1 MAFRPIANANEYR
14 FEVRSRIAESESA
27 SIETLYVDPNLTVF
41 KNVTDSLGPVNMPS
55 GIVHR
60 RASKPPRGILVP
72 KRPITAEALNSTLN
86 STVPTGSPAEATD
99 LFERDVSEPGAAVEP
114 GNDFDATDLPEDSR
128 QIEPNATDN
137 RPDKAYVSWAPLL
150 ELFPREAGGSFIR
163 ISWTDMNYSTT
174 TKFYTVWFRDIDGRE
189 YQQLQCLA
197 AGDDVDSVSPRVP
210 RDDSCGANGNAGSNF
225 TGTRG
230 SACHPFWA
238 VEQAAALSGER
249 VSSTTFTVSTF
260 TISPFSLW
268 AVPSNHTKADWAGR
282 SNVCSHEARSHKV
295 HLFVVACHGDPASPS
310 CDFDK
315 PSRSILVEISCEG
328 VVKRLKL
335 QDDTVELVSSS
346 CIQCT
351 TLDPFGE
358 FCKDQSSEQSWS
370 DWECIKDDFGTGC
383 ARFPEPWGSLTLS
396 MCDHRNRFNVRVVAC
411 FDSDCEATSTTDD
424 VFEYEFRHPSGV
436 RAAQC
441 AGKPSAAAAAAGK
454 AVTAVVGGAV
464 GGSVGGSVGSSV
476 TGSASAAGSGLI
488 AMIGAV
494 QFAAATSDMCG
505 VQAQPVLLD
514 ILSVMQSLNLFNL
527 RIPMPDFSGMPD
539 LAFIE
544 KLPLKE
550 ALQRCGV
557 TGDTSLEGQARSEVG
572 DLFVANVLVSML
584 SLVMVMLVHFL
595 ILTLIPRRWSA
606 RVIGAFP
613 FMSCELFMYLNL
625 NQGLLIS
632 STQLMGI
639 AGDNGVCFFAGLV
652 VLMVPTAF
660 LLFVWYL
667 LFWYVRPSSQAAKV
681 RWSEEDGGW
690 SLAENHSETE
700 PTDPTVSQGSED
712 LAQIRTR
719 KDAEPPQGKDNRKG
733 RRRSSYL
740 NKRLSSLIV
749 APHTGVLSDP
759 ADARLDIDEHDSDAD
774 VVRRSLSE
782 RTLGSTR
789 GLVRSATSRVLES
802 TTSDFSV
809 RFEPLLIGWHSKR
822 FAWIGPALLL
832 GIEYGLGLAM
842 GFGVV
847 ASCESEQVRC
857 EHEDV

>member
-1 MAFRPIANANEYR
+1 VTIKMAFRPIANANEYR
-14 FEVRSRIAESESA
+14 LEVRSRIAESESA
-27 SIETLYVDPNLTVF
+27 SIETLYVDPNLTAF
-41 KNVTDSLGPVNMPS
+41 KNVTDRLGAVNMPS
-55 GIVHR
+55 GTVHR
-60 RASKPPRGILVP
+60 RASKPPRGLLVP
-72 KRPITAEALNSTLN
+72 SRPTTAEAPNSTLN

-99 LFERDVSEPGAAVEP
+99 HFERNVSEPGAAVEP
-114 GNDFDATDLPEDSR
+114 GNDFDATDLPEDS
-128 QIEPNATDN
+128 QQMEPNATDN
-137 RPDKAYVSWAPLL
+137 RLDKAYVSWAPLL

-163 ISWTDMNYSTT
+163 ISWTDMNYSAT

-197 AGDDVDSVSPRVP
+197 ADDDADSVSPRVP
-210 RDDSCGANGNAGSNF
+210 REDSCGTIDNAASNF
-225 TGTRG
+225 TGTRR

-238 VEQAAALSGER
+238 VEQAATLSSER
-249 VSSTTFTVSTF
+249 VSSTTF

-268 AVPSNHTKADWAGR
+268 AAPSNYTRADWAGL
-282 SNVCSHEARSHKV
+282 SNVCSHEARSHRI
-295 HLFVVACHGDPASPS
+295 HLFVVACRGDPASPS

-328 VVKRLKL
+328 MVKRLLL

-346 CIQCT
+346 CIKCT
-351 TLDPFGE
+351 TLEPFGE
-358 FCKDQSSEQSWS
+358 FCQSSEQSWS
-370 DWECIKDDFGTGC
+370 DWDCIKDDFGTGC
-383 ARFPEPWGSLTLS
+383 ARFTEPMGLLTLS
-396 MCDHRNRFNVRVVAC
+396 MCDHRNRINVRVVAC
-411 FDSDCEATSTTDD
+411 FDSDCEAASTTDD
-424 VFEYEFRHPSGV
+424 VFEFEFRHPSGV
-436 RAAQC
+436 RAAHC

-454 AVTAVVGGAV
+454 AVTAIVGGAV
-464 GGSVGGSVGSSV
+464 CGSVGGSVASSV

-550 ALQRCGV
+550 ALQLCGV

-572 DLFVANVLVSML
+572 DLFTANVLVSML
-584 SLVMVMLVHFL
+584 SLAITMLAHFL

-639 AGDNGVCFFAGLV
+639 AGDNGLCFFAGLV
-652 VLMVPTAF
+652 VLMVPTVF
-660 LLFVWYL
+660 LLSVWYL
-667 LFWYVRPSSQAAKV
+667 LFWYVRPSSRAAKV
-681 RWSEEDGGW
+681 RWNDEEGEW
-690 SLAENHSETE
+690 SLNENHPKTE
-700 PTDPTVSQGSED
+700 PTDPAVSEDGED
-712 LAQIRTR
+712 LAQIHTCKGAKR
-719 KDAEPPQGKDNRKG
+719 PHRKG
-733 RRRSSYL
+733 KGELELPEARHARVPS
-740 NKRLSSLIV
+740 
-749 APHTGVLSDP
+749 PSDP
-759 ADARLDIDEHDSDAD
+759 EDARVDIDEHDSDAD
-774 VVRRSLSE
+774 VVQVVVRRSLSE
-782 RTLGSTR
+782 RMLGSMR
-789 GLVRSATSRVLES
+789 GLVRSATSRALES
-802 TTSDFSV
+802 IASDFSV
-809 RFEPLLIGWHSKR
+809 RFEPLLVGWHNKR

-842 GFGVV
+842 GFGAVV
-847 ASCESEQVRC
+847 SCESEQVRC
-857 EHEDV
+857 EHQDV